1 MKLIVKC
8 LALAGAFF
16 VSATKYTPTAKVT
29 ADISVKVEF
38 FENSYQSTDV
48 YRQIFTSSEN
58 FYKEVNQIDI
68 SRSGS
73 VEVEGIGG
81 ASSAFTF
88 SKMNEAQTYD
98 KTVDQLT
105 TQNKLTYQEGFTQV
119 LRVITTTINING
131 ESIVEVTKDYVGTAG
146 GLTWTERNNMAVDYI
161 NTNIKCNSCPNIT
174 RNIFH
179 YQQEY
184 SACNE
189 GDILYKGRCNTQIRI
204 NLQGKDLHGYDGG
217 FYPSPEPYLKIDV
230 DGSRIYTGRKN
241 SRSNNKNPSL
251 TYSTS
256 VNRIRSS
263 LNVELWD
270 DDTEG
275 SHDLMCR
282 HYFDMDD
289 VRSNLLKYGKNAKT
303 DLYCMQGGSAYVTL
317 YLE

>member
-1 MKLIVKC
+1 MGKLIVKC

-38 FENSYQSTDV
+38 FENSYNSTDE

-98 KTVDQLT
+98 KTVDHLT

-119 LRVITTTINING
+119 LRVIT
-131 ESIVEVTKDYVGTAG
+131 
-146 GLTWTERNNMAVDYI
+146 
-161 NTNIKCNSCPNIT
+161 

-184 SACNE
+184 PACNE

-204 NLQGKDLHGYDGG
+204 NLQGRDLHGYDGG

>member
-1 MKLIVKC
+1 MGKLIVKC

-16 VSATKYTPTAKVT
+16 VLATKYTPTAKVT

-38 FENSYQSTDV
+38 FENSYNSTDE

-58 FYKEVNQIDI
+58 FYNEVNQIDI

-161 NTNIKCNSCPNIT
+161 NTNIKCDSCPNIT

-204 NLQGKDLHGYDGG
+204 NLQGYDGG

-241 SRSNNKNPSL
+241 SR
-251 TYSTS
+251 
-256 VNRIRSS
+256 
-263 LNVELWD
+263 
-270 DDTEG
+270 
-275 SHDLMCR
+275 
-282 HYFDMDD
+282 
-289 VRSNLLKYGKNAKT
+289 
-303 DLYCMQGGSAYVTL
+303 
-317 YLE
+317 